1 MPYADNEKNKECKRK
16 CRQRNKE
23 YKRDIKLQMFKEHG
37 CGGTLTEPCRW
48 QGDVPPVALHFDH
61 IKEKGVKKNNISRMS
76 NHAIETVKKEIDKCE
91 LVCANCH
98 SIRTEQRRLIEE
110 QENENKKIN

>member
-1 MPYADNEKNKECKRK
+1 
-16 CRQRNKE
+16 
-23 YKRDIKLQMFKEHG
+23 
-37 CGGTLTEPCRW
+37 
-48 QGDVPPVALHFDH
+48 
-61 IKEKGVKKNNISRMS
+61 MS